1 MRKQAFTLI
10 ELLVVVAIIALLIG
24 ILLPALGRAREIAN
38 RSVCAANLSG
48 VYKAMYT
55 YSVTNSDQF
64 PIAGIGT
71 TNGTVDGFEYTTRT
85 ATTVNATSLANNAT
99 ASLWVLVRNGAVAA
113 KSFIC
118 PSTSQVAD
126 PLTENGEPGGN
137 NASLDECFD
146 FYDKDNL
153 SYSMHNMYSTNQKWN
168 ANVKSDW
175 ILMGDN
181 NDSDAGST
189 HTFTKGDNPTQT
201 EIENNEN
208 SQNHSA
214 GEGQN
219 LQFGDGHVSFSN
231 DPFQGPS
238 NDNAYAGDSA
248 SDAANDEVATAPSLT
263 NNDGNMTTPA
273 SRNTCLLPLS
283 GNGSAN
289 LSQGD

>member
-1 MRKQAFTLI
+1 MRKVRAFTLI

-48 VYKAMYT
+48 IYKAMYT

-64 PIAGIGT
+64 PIAGTGA
-71 TNGTVDGFEYTTRT
+71 DGDSVRGFDYTTRT
-85 ATTVNATSLANNAT
+85 ATTVDATSLSNNAT
-99 ASLWVLVRNGAVAA
+99 ASLWLLVRNGGVSA
-113 KSFIC
+113 KSYVC
-118 PSTSQVAD
+118 PSTSEVAD
-126 PLTENGEPGGN
+126 PLTEDGEPGGA
-137 NASLDECFD
+137 NASLDETFD
-146 FYDKDNL
+146 FYDEDNL
-153 SYSMHNMYSTNQKWN
+153 SYSMQNMYATNRKWN

-181 NDSDAGST
+181 NNADGGSV
-189 HTFTKGDNPTQT
+189 HTFTKGDSPAQT

-238 NDNAYAGDSA
+238 NDNAHAGDTA
-248 SDAANDEVATAPSLT
+248 SDDTNDESATAPVLT

-273 SRNTCLLPLS
+273 SRNTVLLPLT
-283 GNGSAN
+283 GNGNAN
-289 LSQGD
+289 LAP